1 LNLWRHEGQPTFGWT
16 KEDHQRARALW
27 TKLLALVKLY
37 HDRGVRLVAGTDV
50 PNPWVVPGAS
60 LHRELELLA
69 SAGIP
74 LQEVIGMATKNA
86 ADALGISGEVGT
98 VEAGKA
104 ADLVVLTSNPLKSIS
119 NLRDIEYVIQAG
131 RIIDVKSLATNTY

>member
-1 LNLWRHEGQPTFGWT
+1 
-16 KEDHQRARALW
+16 
-27 TKLLALVKLY
+27 
-37 HDRGVRLVAGTDV
+37 
-50 PNPWVVPGAS
+50 
-60 LHRELELLA
+60 LELLA